1 MVTSMTT
8 LFGDYF
14 LGLQVEWATTYATN
28 PTGTTEMNMTM
39 KSFLRSK
46 LYIYDRASSIT
57 AAQLNANDVLIDIS
71 GYDVSTDD
79 VADASDGVQPYQL
92 YVAWQNPDSS
102 AAVTYD
108 GVMVKTK
115 AVFKT
120 GYNNDAAKFVFNYIN
135 GNQAAE
141 DGNMYDIKP
150 SSTYGN

>member
-14 LGLQVEWATTYATN
+14 LGLQVKWETDYATN
-28 PTGTTEMNMTM
+28 PTGSTDIKMEM

-46 LYIYDRASSIT
+46 LYIYDKASTIT

-71 GYDVSTDD
+71 SWAVASGDVDD
-79 VADASDGVQPYQL
+79 DPAGVQPYQL

-115 AVFKT
+115 AVFKQN
-120 GYNNDAAKFVFNYIN
+120 YANDASKFVFNYIN
-135 GNQAAE
+135 HAQAATAGE
-141 DGNMYDIKP
+141 MYDIKP